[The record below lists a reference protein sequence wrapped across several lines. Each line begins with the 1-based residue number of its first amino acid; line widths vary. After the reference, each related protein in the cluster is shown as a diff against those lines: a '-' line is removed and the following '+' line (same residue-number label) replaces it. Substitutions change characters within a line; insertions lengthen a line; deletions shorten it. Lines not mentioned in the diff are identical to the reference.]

1 MSLSTIV
8 LAGHPIES
16 LGERMVSPPPCVRL
30 DFRVSTGAGR
40 EAELTAGFPF
50 KARLRSGDAFHRTH
64 DGTCGGPPLEG
75 ALRVL

>member
-40 EAELTAGFPF
+40 VAELTAAPF
-50 KARLRSGDAFHRTH
+50 QGPPKGDDWMPPR
-64 DGTCGGPPLEG
+64 GGPTIFIG
-75 ALRVL
+75 VD